1 MHKIHYAGDSIVTGS
16 EIARALLDYAQALSQ
31 VSASA
36 TVEIPTLEENGER
49 GRVELLIGPASQLSA
64 HEVRSDDEDVVDDG
78 LVERITAE
86 AHRLRQ
92 FGWHTPTAGVAPTA
106 STGETEPT
114 EEWRDLE
121 DF

>member
-36 TVEIPTLEENGER
+36 TVEVPTLEEDGER

-64 HEVRSDDEDVVDDG
+64 HEVRTDGEDIVDDH
-78 LVERITAE
+78 LVERMTGE
-86 AHRLRQ
+86 AQRLRQ
-92 FGWHTPTAGVAPTA
+92 FGWHTPTAGVVPIDSKHDWT
-106 STGETEPT
+106 
-114 EEWRDLE
+114 DLE
-121 DF
+121 EF